1 MIFTS
6 DHVRCLAK
14 WCEDLHLIEYQTK
27 LFELYHN
34 MSTGTKKISTEEI
47 NSLCMTAIQVIRDN
61 EKDKEMFYRTMNSWG
76 L

>member
-1 MIFTS
+1 
-6 DHVRCLAK
+6 
-14 WCEDLHLIEYQTK
+14 
-27 LFELYHN
+27 